1 MIPTITRELI
11 AACGQPGCPV
21 CRLVEGSVA
30 GLLRSFFYEKVNDR
44 EVRVR
49 LRASLG
55 FCSEHARQILEMDLG
70 DALGSAIVY
79 HDILTNILR
88 NFPTADEKAVNET
101 GLASLLRRTAHGAAA
116 GVTRLVLALTPQ
128 QPCPVCTESE
138 SANQAYVVELAA
150 GLKDEALS
158 SALAGSDGLCFLHLR
173 QVAGQVK
180 DEGVFTFLVENHRA
194 RLTALNEELAEFIRK
209 NDYRFRSERF
219 GAESDSW
226 RRALEWASAAA
237 RWRGELNSGS
247 AYQERSQNKGGTTG
261 V

>member
-11 AACGQPGCPV
+11 SACEQPGCPV
-21 CRLVEGSVA
+21 CRLVERSVA

-44 EVRVR
+44 EVRAR

-88 NFPTADEKAVNET
+88 NFPTPDEKPVNDT
-101 GLASLLRRTAHGAAA
+101 GLAGLLRRMPSSMMAGAS
-116 GVTRLVLALTPQ
+116 RLVRALTPQ
-128 QPCPVCTESE
+128 QPCPVCKESE
-138 SANQAYVVELAA
+138 RANQAYVVELAV
-150 GLKDEALS
+150 GLKDEPLS
-158 SALAGSDGLCFLHLR
+158 TALAGSDGLCFLHLR
-173 QVAGQVK
+173 QVAGLVK

-209 NDYRFRSERF
+209 NDYRFRGERF

-226 RRALEWASAAA
+226 RRALEWVSAAA
-237 RWRGELNSGS
+237 SWRGELNTGS
-247 AYQERSQNKGGTTG
+247 AFQERSQNKGGTTG